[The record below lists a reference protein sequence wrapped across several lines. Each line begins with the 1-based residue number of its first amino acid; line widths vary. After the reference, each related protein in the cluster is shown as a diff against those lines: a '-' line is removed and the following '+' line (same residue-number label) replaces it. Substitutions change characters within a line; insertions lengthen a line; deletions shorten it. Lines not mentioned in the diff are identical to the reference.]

1 MEEKINDLIYENKR
15 LREEIERLR
24 KYISLPGYEKRALIE
39 IYSKFAERSIS
50 PIILSDEHE
59 VIIYSNEAFCT
70 LLQYTKE
77 DVLGKNIRQ
86 FTNREEF
93 SSFQV
98 NTELRK
104 KGIAS
109 TYESVLIK
117 KEGENIPVHI
127 SASPVMNDD
136 GKLICIMAIITDLTP
151 FYKNIENVKRLNW

>member
-1 MEEKINDLIYENKR
+1 MEEKLNDLIYENKR

-39 IYSKFAERSIS
+39 IYSKFAERSVS
-50 PIILSDEHE
+50 PIVLSDDLET
-59 VIIYSNEAFCT
+59 IIYANESFCH

-77 DVLGKNIRQ
+77 EVVGKNFRQ

-109 TYESVLIK
+109 LYESVLIK
-117 KEGENIPVHI
+117 KDQTSVPVQI
-127 SASPVMNDD
+127 SASPVMNDE
-136 GKLICIMAIITDLTP
+136 GKLICIMGIITDLTP
-151 FYKNIENVKRLNW
+151 FYKSPDNIKKLNW